1 MLILRWLLISGK
13 RESGRKFCPKAEY
26 DNLGT
31 NITVAKSC
39 ELDVKDFVGKN
50 LVIAIAYNKEGRPN
64 PSVNGKN
71 ATTQLKYYFDSMNI
85 ENLLRNNNV
94 THQYAGESCY
104 CVEFQS

>member
-1 MLILRWLLISGK
+1 M
-13 RESGRKFCPKAEY
+13 
-26 DNLGT
+26 
-31 NITVAKSC
+31 AKSC

-94 THQYAGESCY
+94 THQYAGEFMFTALNFNHEISITSQLKTMIRDIK
-104 CVEFQS
+104 VTIGLAFQAIYLMI